1 VAPRS
6 PSSPV
11 RNALKKR
18 VNVLNH
24 VAYRV
29 TDLAAEAQRLRGAGC
44 LRSNVAGQRAHGIG
58 GPAQR
63 LVHAGPHQS
72 LQDWGQAANG

>member
-1 VAPRS
+1 MAPRS
-6 PSSPV
+6 TSSPV

-29 TDLAAEAQRLRGAGC
+29 ADLAAEAQRCAGC
-44 LRSNVAGQRAHGIG
+44 LRSNVAGQRAHVIG